1 MQSSKKVREVF
12 EELNKL
18 RHLLNSVA
26 FHKPGPVEDHDYLER
41 AFEFLIFQKGGFT
54 KSSIVKKIKKKAHK
68 STTDL
73 TWPARRVGICSYIY
87 SL

>member
-54 KSSIVKKIKKKAHK
+54 KSSIKKKNKKK
-68 STTDL
+68 S
-73 TWPARRVGICSYIY
+73 P
-87 SL
+87 